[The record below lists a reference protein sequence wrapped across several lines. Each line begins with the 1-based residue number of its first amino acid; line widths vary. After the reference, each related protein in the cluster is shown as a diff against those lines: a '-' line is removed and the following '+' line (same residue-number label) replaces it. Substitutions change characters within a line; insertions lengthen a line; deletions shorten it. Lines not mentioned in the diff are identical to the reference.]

1 MSPTSVKGIKSF
13 SGEIRLPLDKSIAQ
27 RAFILD
33 LPINE
38 GILGEDILSTKRA
51 AMKSRLNNDYSD
63 LYLGNSGTGIRLLT
77 GFLSGSGKHFSL
89 SGDQSLNSRPMSR
102 IADPL
107 NEMGAEISL
116 NDGKAPINIAPASL
130 VNSFAYQL
138 PVASAQLKSALL
150 LAALNSKTKIKI
162 EEPVHTR
169 NHTELMLAYLG
180 ADLSIH
186 KTDRSNVIELNA
198 VNGYKKK
205 TIYVPGDFSSA
216 SFFIALGLLGLDS
229 KLIIPNAGINPT
241 RIAFL
246 KVLIDMGANI
256 EISNRRKENNEEI
269 ADLIIQ
275 SSQLRMG
282 NIPNDLVPNLI
293 DEIPILSILAAFSEG
308 VLRLENIGELRVKE
322 SNRIHAIEQLLSV
335 IGVEVKQEGDDLEIS
350 GAGSDFVFKGGE
362 FKSFGDHRIAMC
374 AAISAVRSSDE
385 VFIDDI
391 QNVRTSFPNF
401 FTNLEHLGFKISNNG
416 TNSLD

>member
-1 MSPTSVKGIKSF
+1 
-13 SGEIRLPLDKSIAQ
+13 
-27 RAFILD
+27 
-33 LPINE
+33 
-38 GILGEDILSTKRA
+38 
-51 AMKSRLNNDYSD
+51 
-63 LYLGNSGTGIRLLT
+63 
-77 GFLSGSGKHFSL
+77 
-89 SGDQSLNSRPMSR
+89 MSR

-107 NEMGAEISL
+107 NEMGAQISL
-116 NDGKAPINIAPASL
+116 NYGKAPINIAPASL

-216 SFFIALGLLGLDS
+216 SFFIALGLLGEDS
-229 KLIIPNAGINPT
+229 KLLIPNAGINPT

-335 IGVEVKQEGDDLEIS
+335 IGAEVKQEGDDLEIS
-350 GAGSDFVFKGGE
+350 GAGSDFVFRGGE